1 MKVSTPAIVLKTTLF
16 KESSIIARLF
26 TLEKGKNSY
35 VIKSA
40 MRQKSP
46 LKSIYQQLN
55 EIEVNYIH
63 SNKRQLQPIYDSKIL
78 NNWDNISTDLKKTV
92 LSLSV
97 IEIIDKGLDEGDKD
111 ANTYYLLKDILS
123 YFDSKNNNHNDAF
136 YFFVLHLLKNLGYN
150 IIAAKEHPIVKRHLS
165 KEAKLLDHIQEIY
178 ESNFFK
184 DQNSKT
190 SFNYNQKIISSFIS
204 DLIRYH
210 FPDLKSFGVARD
222 VFK

>member
-1 MKVSTPAIVLKTTLF
+1 MKISTPAIVLKTTLF

-35 VIKSA
+35 VIKAA

-55 EIEVNYIH
+55 EIQVNYIH

-78 NNWDNISTDLKKTV
+78 NNWDQIGSDLKKTV
-92 LSLSV
+92 LSLSI
-97 IEIIDKGLDEGDKD
+97 IEIIDKGFDEGDKD
-111 ANTYYLLKDILS
+111 ENTYYLLKNVLS
-123 YFDSKNNNHNDAF
+123 YFDSENNNYNDAF
-136 YFFVLHLLKNLGYN
+136 YFFVLHLLKNIGYD
-150 IIAAKEHPIVKRHLS
+150 IVTAKEHPIVKRYLS
-165 KEAKLLDHIQEIY
+165 KEAKLLNHIQEIY

-184 DQNSKT
+184 NQKSKKI
-190 SFNYNQKIISSFIS
+190 FNYNKKIISGFIA
-204 DLIRYH
+204 DLIKYH
-210 FPDLKSFGVARD
+210 FPDLKSFSVARE

>member
-1 MKVSTPAIVLKTTLF
+1 MKISTSAIVLKTTLF

-35 VIKSA
+35 VIKAA

-55 EIEVNYIH
+55 EIQISYIH

-78 NNWDNISTDLKKTV
+78 NNWDSISVDLKKTV
-92 LSLSV
+92 LSLSI
-97 IEIIDKGLDEGDKD
+97 IEIIDKGFDEGDKD
-111 ANTYYLLKDILS
+111 ENTYYLLKNVLT
-123 YFDSKNNNHNDAF
+123 YFDSEHTNYNDAF
-136 YFFVLHLLKNLGYN
+136 YFFVLHLLKNIGYD

-165 KEAKLLDHIQEIY
+165 KEADLLDYIKEIY
-178 ESNFFK
+178 ESNFLLNK
-184 DQNSKT
+184 HSKN
-190 SFNYNQKIISSFIS
+190 SFNYNKKIISSFIS
-204 DLIRYH
+204 DLIKYH
-210 FPDLKSFGVARD
+210 FPDLKSFNVARE

>member
-1 MKVSTPAIVLKTTLF
+1 MKISTPAIVLKTTLF

-35 VIKSA
+35 VIKAA

-92 LSLSV
+92 LSLSI
-97 IEIIDKGLDEGDKD
+97 IEIIDKGFDEGGKD
-111 ANTYYLLKDILS
+111 ENTYYLLKDILS
-123 YFDSKNNNHNDAF
+123 YFDSKNNNYNDAF
-136 YFFVLHLLKNLGYN
+136 YFFVLHLFKNLGYD

-165 KEAKLLDHIQEIY
+165 KEAKLLDYVQEIY
-178 ESNFFK
+178 ESNFLK
-184 DQNSKT
+184 DKNSKA
-190 SFNYNQKIISSFIS
+190 SFSYNKKIISSFIS
-204 DLIRYH
+204 DLIKYH